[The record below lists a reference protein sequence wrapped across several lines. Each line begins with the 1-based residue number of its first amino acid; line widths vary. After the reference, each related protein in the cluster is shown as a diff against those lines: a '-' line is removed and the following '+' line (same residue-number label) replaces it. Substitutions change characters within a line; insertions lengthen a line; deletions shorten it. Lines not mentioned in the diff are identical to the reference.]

1 MLKKNMADKQMDTL
15 KKVFCYIKKYR
26 GYLILSVF
34 LAALTVISTL
44 YIPILIGDAID
55 FIIDAGKVDFKGL
68 MPRLMEMVIVIFI
81 TAIAQWIMNVC
92 NNKMTYRI
100 VRAALTIKR

>member
-55 FIIDAGKVDFKGL
+55 FIIDEEYTWNKL
-68 MPRLMEMVIVIFI
+68 PIRLKC
-81 TAIAQWIMNVC
+81 QPLC
-92 NNKMTYRI
+92 YRI
-100 VRAALTIKR
+100 LLIAKRHLLHPANDIIS